1 MRILVHGASVP
12 RGSRIGLAA
21 LGLAL
26 RGHQVVWA
34 GGAAPELPAGGPRI
48 LPGSFEPGEGGL
60 AVARRHAE
68 VVLGGSGGPLAAAAA
83 AWLSRAHCL
92 VLDLDAAALARWDW
106 RARWAWGSLYAVAL
120 VPPGE
125 AGAIRSAR
133 PPVPLERLALWSD
146 GAPPP
151 AAAAD
156 HLDTEILERA
166 CERSLARQLGEG
178 LRAAAFLDRDGTLVA
193 ERGYLSDPAE
203 VELLPGA
210 AEAVRSLRAAG
221 LAAVVI
227 SNQSGVGRGLFSLAR
242 VYEAMAALRHA
253 LRAHGAE
260 LDAIYFCPHAP
271 DAGCACRK
279 PGTGLVERAAEDLQL
294 SLRRSVFVGD
304 KLLDIET
311 GHRAGMRSVLVRTG
325 YGRDEEGR
333 RAAQAA
339 GRAVPGT
346 ALEPGAP
353 DRVCDDLLE
362 AAKWTLASPEI
373 DRPE

>member
-1 MRILVHGASVP
+1 VRILVHGGSVP

-26 RGHQVVWA
+26 RGHHVVWA
-34 GGAAPELPAGGPRI
+34 GGAPPELAAGGPTVPPDS
-48 LPGSFEPGEGGL
+48 LEPAEGGL

-68 VVLGGSGGPLAAAAA
+68 VVLGGSRDPLAASAA
-83 AWLSRAHCL
+83 AWLARAHCL
-92 VLDLDAAALARWDW
+92 VLDLDAATLADWGW
-106 RARWAWGSLYAVAL
+106 RARWAWGSTYAIGL

-125 AGAIRSAR
+125 AGAIQSAR

-146 GAPPP
+146 ESPPA

-166 CERSLARQLGEG
+166 SERSLARHQGEG

-193 ERGYLSDPAE
+193 ERGYLSDPSE
-203 VELLPGA
+203 IELLPGA
-210 AEAVRSLRAAG
+210 AEAVRNLRAAG
-221 LAAVVI
+221 LAVVVI
-227 SNQSGVGRGLFSLAR
+227 SNQSGVGRGLFTLAR
-242 VYEAMAALRHA
+242 VHEAMAALRHA

-260 LDAIYFCPHAP
+260 LDAIYFCPHRP
-271 DAGCACRK
+271 EEGCPCRK

-333 RAAQAA
+333 RAAEAA

-346 ALEPGAP
+346 GLEPGTP

-362 AAKWTLASPEI
+362 AAKWILASPEI